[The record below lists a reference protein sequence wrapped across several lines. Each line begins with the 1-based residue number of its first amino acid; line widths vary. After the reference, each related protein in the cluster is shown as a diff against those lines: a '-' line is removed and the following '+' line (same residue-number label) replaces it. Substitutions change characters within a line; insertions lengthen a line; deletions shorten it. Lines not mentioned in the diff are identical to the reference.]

1 MTRGDD
7 IELFCNI
14 AIRFIHLSHPSL
26 KTISQLL
33 IAFKTLGNF
42 KSSLHIF
49 ALSQTTMN
57 FKVTRCRVCE
67 NT

>member
-1 MTRGDD
+1 MTRGND

-14 AIRFIHLSHPSL
+14 VISFIHLSHPSL
-26 KTISQLL
+26 KTISQLP

-49 ALSQTTMN
+49 A
-57 FKVTRCRVCE
+57 
-67 NT
+67 

>member
-1 MTRGDD
+1 MTRGND

-14 AIRFIHLSHPSL
+14 VIRFIHLSHPSL

-49 ALSQTTMN
+49 A
-57 FKVTRCRVCE
+57 
-67 NT
+67 